1 VKKKSGLF
9 KYERIERNV
18 IDRICS
24 GELRPGD
31 LVKSEVDMM
40 REFQVSQMTVKT
52 AMNRLADEGLVVR
65 IQGKGTF
72 VAPRANW
79 PGSLRNE

>member
-1 VKKKSGLF
+1 MKKKSGLF

-31 LVKSEVDMM
+31 LVNSEAEMM
-40 REFQVSQMTVKT
+40 QQFQVSKITVKT
-52 AMNRLADEGLVVR
+52 AMNHLADEGVIVR

-72 VAPRANW
+72 VAPRSNW
-79 PGSLRNE
+79 PGSLRN